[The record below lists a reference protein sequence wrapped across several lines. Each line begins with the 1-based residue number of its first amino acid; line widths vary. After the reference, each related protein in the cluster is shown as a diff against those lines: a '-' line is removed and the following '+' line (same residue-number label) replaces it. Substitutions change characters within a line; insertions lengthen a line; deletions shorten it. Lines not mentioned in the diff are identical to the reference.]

1 MLLSTPRKQITAVI
15 VVCTLIGVT
24 YLGVKWQS
32 STFKPGK
39 NTPSGMDNADA
50 TVNSEG
56 VLANAPVD
64 RIQFLSSLFSVTK
77 PPPHIARVI
86 LQDPTS
92 AKTDS
97 LKIALKWAE
106 ETQNAPLVALL
117 HSDLMEFKQEGKLSD
132 VAREFVFLAASQIE
146 NETQRRFLF
155 QQGKRWIDF
164 GLAEDPNQMPLRN
177 ALIVYQ
183 SEYLNQPM
191 AFVGTLKESQLID
204 SNDLELNF
212 IHLNLL
218 KKSNQIAK
226 AVKKCEKLVSLQPE
240 NAYWLYEL
248 SDLFGQS
255 GDSVNAKIYLN
266 LAVKLQRKQQE
277 IKK

>member
-1 MLLSTPRKQITAVI
+1 MFLSTPRKQITAVC
-15 VVCTLIGVT
+15 VVCALIGVT

-32 STFKPGK
+32 PTVKPGK
-39 NTPSGMDNADA
+39 NTPSGMESANAA
-50 TVNSEG
+50 INSEG
-56 VLANAPVD
+56 VLSNTPVD
-64 RIQFLSSLFSVTK
+64 RIQFLSSLFSGTK

-86 LQDPTS
+86 LQDPAT
-92 AKTDS
+92 AVTDS
-97 LKIALKWAE
+97 LHIALKWAE

-117 HSDLMEFKQEGKLSD
+117 HSDLMEFKKEGTLSE

-155 QQGKRWIDF
+155 QQGKKWIDI

-191 AFVGTLKESQLID
+191 AFVGTLKESQKID

-218 KKSNQIAK
+218 KKSNQMAK

-240 NAYWLYEL
+240 NPYWLFEL

-255 GDSVNAKIYLN
+255 GDSVNAKVYLN

-277 IKK
+277 KIK